1 MNVGVILAA
10 GASVRFK
17 SAVHKQYLKLNGKEV
32 IYYAINEMRQANC
45 FDEIIAVVD
54 ADEFKSKYIA
64 QKYNIT
70 CIEGGIKRNQSIK
83 NALDYLKNLPN
94 VDKVVF
100 HDCARPFIKS
110 ETFKKCVDLLDTYDA
125 VTSSASITDALTLKD
140 LSFVNRD
147 DYVLIQTPEA
157 FHFKKIYESFDEK
170 THCTAIV
177 SQLKDRSS
185 VYLLKD
191 NKMNYKITY
200 PEDLFLAEQ
209 LMTIHYKSTFNKNKE
224 IDYNLDKVLLL
235 GGTGGMGS
243 AVKEHLEEHNIV
255 YFAPTRKEL
264 DLYNLNVD
272 DIAKTCPFEPD
283 IIINLAAF
291 YANDDAGLI
300 ETYDK
305 IFNVNIRSVLVL
317 IEYAKTLKKRVN
329 IVVMGSSS
337 STKGRE
343 NLTNYSASKAAL
355 NSIVESQ
362 GATLSKQNIYLNA
375 IIPEKIN
382 TPLIAKL
389 HKTPINT
396 RELLEAD
403 DIIDAII
410 EYSTTNQY
418 GILAHMRKG
427 L

>member
-32 IYYAINEMRQANC
+32 IYYSIKEMRQANC

-54 ADEFKSKYIA
+54 SDEFKTKYIE
-64 QKYNIT
+64 QKYNIK

-83 NALDYLKNLPN
+83 NALDYLKIFKN
-94 VDKVVF
+94 VKRVVF
-100 HDCARPFIKS
+100 HDCSRPFIKS
-110 ETFKKCVDLLDTYDA
+110 ETFKECIDLLDTYDA
-125 VTSSASITDALTLKD
+125 VASSSPITDALTLKD
-140 LSFVNRD
+140 LSFVDRD
-147 DYVLIQTPEA
+147 DYILIQAPEA
-157 FHFKKIYESFDEK
+157 FHFDTIYEVFDEK
-170 THCTAIV
+170 AHCTAMV
-177 SQLKDRSS
+177 SQLRKRDSI
-185 VYLLKD
+185 YLLKD

-224 IDYNLDKVLLL
+224 VDYNLGNVLLL

-243 AVKEHLEEHNIV
+243 AVKEHLEKHNIN
-255 YFAPTRKEL
+255 YFAPTRQEL
-264 DLYNLNVD
+264 DLYNTSVEE
-272 DIAKTCPFEPD
+272 IAKACPFKPD
-283 IIINLAAF
+283 VIINLAAF
-291 YANDDAGLI
+291 YANDDDGLI
-300 ETYDK
+300 ETFDK

-317 IEYAKTLKKRVN
+317 IEYAKTLNKRIN

-362 GATLSKQNIYLNA
+362 GESLAKQNIYLNA

-389 HKTPINT
+389 HKSPINT

-410 EYSTTNQY
+410 EYSTTNQF

>member
-17 SAVHKQYLKLNGKEV
+17 SAVHKQYLKINGKEM
-32 IYYAINEMRQANC
+32 IYYSIKEMRQANC

-54 ADEFKSKYIA
+54 TDEFKAKYIE
-64 QKYNIT
+64 QKYNIK
-70 CIEGGIKRNQSIK
+70 CIEGGIKRNHSIK
-83 NALDYLKNLPN
+83 KALDYIKTLNN
-94 VDKVVF
+94 VEKVVF
-100 HDCARPFIKS
+100 QDCSRPFIKS
-110 ETFKKCVDLLDTYDA
+110 ETFKECIDLLDTYEA
-125 VTSSASITDALTLKD
+125 VTSSTSITDALTLKD
-140 LSFVNRD
+140 LSFVDRN
-147 DYVLIQTPEA
+147 DYILIQTPEA
-157 FHFKKIYESFDEK
+157 FHFKIIYEIFDENA
-170 THCTAIV
+170 HCTAMV
-177 SQLKDRSS
+177 SQLKNRDS

-209 LMTIHYKSTFNKNKE
+209 LMTIHYKSTFNKNEK
-224 IDYNLDKVLLL
+224 INYNLGNVLLL
-235 GGTGGMGS
+235 GGTGGMGN
-243 AVKEHLEEHNIV
+243 AIKEHMEKHNIS
-255 YFAPTRKEL
+255 YFAPTRQEL
-264 DLYNLNVD
+264 DLYNMTIEQITNV
-272 DIAKTCPFEPD
+272 CPFKPD
-283 IIINLAAF
+283 VIINLAAF

-305 IFNVNIRSVLVL
+305 IFNVNIRFVLVL
-317 IEYAKTLKKRVN
+317 IEYAKTLKKRIN

-362 GATLSKQNIYLNA
+362 GETLAKQNIYLNA

-389 HKTPINT
+389 HKMPIST

-410 EYSTTNQY
+410 EYSTTNQF